1 MFSQKQNATTDS
13 NSTKTKLI
21 DNNNNN
27 NNNSELYFHDYSN
40 AALQKR

>member
-13 NSTKTKLI
+13 NSTKTRLI
-21 DNNNNN
+21 DN